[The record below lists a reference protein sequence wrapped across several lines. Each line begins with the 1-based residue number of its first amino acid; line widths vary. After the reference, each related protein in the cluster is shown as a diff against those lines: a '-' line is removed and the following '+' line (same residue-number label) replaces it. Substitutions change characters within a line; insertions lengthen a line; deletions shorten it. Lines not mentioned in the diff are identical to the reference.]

1 MLYKRNP
8 KYIYYRFAA
17 AVAFP
22 LVFIIFIA
30 KEWIFTPF
38 LGVVLLFVSVGEFY
52 QKNLRAIYFKEDGIT
67 FYYWEGF
74 KKKAM
79 FYKAESLSYYNDP
92 YATGLQYRTERRLS
106 LYYRGERIFM
116 PVGDALAGWSDDVIA
131 QIGANLEQAGVRE
144 EKYLQY

>member
-17 AVAFP
+17 AIVFP
-22 LVFIIFIA
+22 LYFIVFIT
-30 KEWIFTPF
+30 KEWFFTPF
-38 LGVVLLFVSVGEFY
+38 LVMVLFFVSANEFY
-52 QKNLRAIYFKEDGIT
+52 QKNLRAIYFKEGGIT

-79 FYKAESLSYYNDP
+79 FYKAESLSYYNNP
-92 YATGLQYRTERRLS
+92 YATGLQYRTESKLS
-106 LYYRGERIFM
+106 LYYRGERIFI
-116 PVGDALAGWSDDVIA
+116 PIGNSLEGWSDDVIV
-131 QIGANLEQAGVRE
+131 QIVVDLEQAGVKK